1 MADKTKTRNKT
12 LTIRDMP
19 RIEKPREKLE
29 KYGPDKLSNEE
40 LLAIILRTGKAGK
53 NVIQLAKEVLTKIE
67 TPAEAKLEELKK
79 IKGIGTAKACEIVS
93 VFELGKRLL
102 QNKKQ
107 RIIKDPQDIWNA
119 MHDIVQQ
126 KKEHFVVFFL
136 DPRSQEVKREIISIG
151 TLDMSLVHPREV
163 FEPAVR
169 YLASHII
176 ISHNHPSGDLQPSI
190 ADLEVTKKL
199 SAAGKIMGIEVLD
212 HVIVSKNGWY
222 SMHAHGEMGF

>member
-1 MADKTKTRNKT
+1 MALNPKTTNKT

-40 LLAIILRTGKAGK
+40 LLAIILRTGKVGK
-53 NVIQLAKEVLTKIE
+53 NVIQLAREVLAKIE
-67 TPAEAKLEELKK
+67 NPSEAKFEDLKK
-79 IKGIGTAKACEIVS
+79 IKGIGTAKACEIIS

-119 MHDIVQQ
+119 MQDIAQL

-176 ISHNHPSGDLQPSI
+176 ISHNHPSGELEPSI

>member
-1 MADKTKTRNKT
+1 MAHNPKPPNKT

-67 TPAEAKLEELKK
+67 IPAEAKLEDLKK

-119 MHDIVQQ
+119 MHDIVQL

-176 ISHNHPSGDLQPSI
+176 ISHNHPSGEPSPSI

-222 SMHAHGEMGF
+222 SMQAHGEMGF